1 MNMNIRLARPEDA
14 EAFAQWAI
22 ENPDIP
28 RADIEAAMSEN
39 NPTTMVFVAEHE
51 GKVIHYLP
59 FYCLINVAYFGF
71 NPQATEREKIAAM
84 NLMLKAVESFAMAF
98 GIREIQG
105 FSKEGYAMAKWAEH
119 KGFHK
124 EARQAFVRRLKARD
138 GEGTVM

>member
-1 MNMNIRLARPEDA
+1 MNIRLARNEDA
-14 EAFAQWAI
+14 ETFAQWAVG
-22 ENPDIP
+22 NPDIP
-28 RADIEAAMSEN
+28 REDIEAAMREN
-39 NPTTMVFVAEHE
+39 NPTTMVFVVEQE
-51 GKVIHYLP
+51 GNPVLYLP

-84 NLMLKAVESFAMAF
+84 NLMLSAVESFAMAF

-119 KGFHK
+119 KGFKK
-124 EARQAFVRRLKARD
+124 EARQAFVRRLKAKDD